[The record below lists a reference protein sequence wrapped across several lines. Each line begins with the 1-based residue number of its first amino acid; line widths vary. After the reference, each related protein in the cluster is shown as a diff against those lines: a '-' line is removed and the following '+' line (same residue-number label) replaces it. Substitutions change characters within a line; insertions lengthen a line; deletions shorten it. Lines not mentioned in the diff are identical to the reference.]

1 MSRLI
6 LFVLGLL
13 LGLVG
18 AGLLL
23 VGFAAD
29 LGIRETA
36 SPVGLEE
43 TVTRI
48 QAAAVK
54 EGWIVKSVMALD
66 ESVRK
71 NGGGEVLPVRVMNI
85 CEAKH
90 AGRILREDDARKV
103 SVMMPCRISV
113 YTKSDGKT
121 YIASMNAA
129 LVARLFPGVVSNVM
143 GGPVA
148 EAQQRFVDAATAP
161 LDADA
166 SKGE

>member
-13 LGLVG
+13 LGFVG

-23 VGFAAD
+23 LGLGAD

-48 QAAAVK
+48 ENAARK
-54 EGWIVKSVMALD
+54 EGWIVKSVMRLD
-66 ESVRK
+66 ESVLK
-71 NGGGEVLPVRVMNI
+71 NGGGEVLPVRVINV
-85 CEAKH
+85 CQAEH
-90 AGRILREDDARKV
+90 AGRILREDDARRV

-121 YIASMNAA
+121 YIASMNTEV
-129 LVARLFPGVVSNVM
+129 VARLFPGVVSDVM

-148 EAQQRFVDAATAP
+148 EAQQRFIDAATAP
-161 LDADA
+161 VDAGTPT
-166 SKGE
+166 GE